1 MKRIMLA
8 LLLLPMSIYLAMVVA
23 LYVYQRNL
31 QYFPDT
37 QRRSPAEVGASGF
50 LEVTLRTT
58 DGLDL
63 IAWYKPAPAGRPT
76 ILYFHGNG
84 GSVSTR
90 WDKNTVYGEK
100 FGVLAVDYRGYGG
113 NPGTPS
119 EESFVADGH
128 VAYDW
133 LVSQGISSD
142 KILMLGE
149 SIGTG
154 VAVQVTAAKPV
165 RAIALEA
172 PYANAV
178 DIGAERYWF
187 MPVRLL
193 MKDQFRSAD
202 HIKQIKAPLFI
213 IHGNKDRVV
222 PFAQGRKLFELANEP
237 KQFIEVP
244 DAGHGMIGD
253 EAIWRR
259 VLEFF
264 EAQAQ
269 P

>member
-8 LLLLPMSIYLAMVVA
+8 LLLLPMSIYLAMVLA
-23 LYVYQRNL
+23 LYAYQRNL

-37 QRRSPAEVGASGF
+37 QRRSPAEVGAAGF
-50 LEVTLRTT
+50 VEVTLRTA

-63 IAWYKPAPAGRPT
+63 IAWYKPAPAGRAT

-90 WDKNTVYGEK
+90 WDKNMAYAEK

-113 NPGTPS
+113 NPGEPS
-119 EESFVADGH
+119 EESFVADGLA
-128 VAYDW
+128 AYDW
-133 LVSQGISSD
+133 LVAKGIASE

-154 VAVQVTAAKPV
+154 VAVQVAAAKPV
-165 RAIALEA
+165 RAVALEA

-193 MKDQFRSAD
+193 MKDQFRSSD
-202 HIKQIKAPLFI
+202 HIQKIKAPLFI

-222 PFAQGRKLFELANEP
+222 PFAQGRKLYEMANEP
-237 KQFIEVP
+237 KQFVEVP
-244 DAGHGMIGD
+244 DVGHGLIGD
-253 EAIWRR
+253 EKTWRR

-264 EAQAQ
+264 EDNAQ

>member
-8 LLLLPMSIYLAMVVA
+8 VLLVPISIYLAMVA
-23 LYVYQRNL
+23 TLYVYQRNL

-50 LEVTLRTT
+50 MEVTLRTK
-58 DGLDL
+58 DGLEL
-63 IAWYKPAPAGRPT
+63 IAWYKPALEGRPT
-76 ILYFHGNG
+76 ILFFHGNG

-90 WDKNTVYGEK
+90 WDKNMVYGEK

-133 LVSQGISSD
+133 LLSNGITSHN
-142 KILMLGE
+142 ILMLGE

-154 VAVQVTAAKPV
+154 VAVQVAAAKPV

-178 DIGAERYWF
+178 DIAVDRYWF

-193 MKDQFRSAD
+193 MKDQFLSAD

-222 PFAQGRKLFELANEP
+222 PFAQGRKLFKLANEP

-244 DAGHGMIGD
+244 DAGHGVIG
-253 EAIWRR
+253 EETTWRR

-264 EAQAQ
+264 DAHAQ